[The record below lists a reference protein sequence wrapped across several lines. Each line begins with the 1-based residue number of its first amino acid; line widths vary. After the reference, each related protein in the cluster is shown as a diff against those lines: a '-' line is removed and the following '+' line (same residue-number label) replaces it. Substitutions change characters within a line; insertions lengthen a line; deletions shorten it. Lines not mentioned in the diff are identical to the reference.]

1 MSALENEKKI
11 ENTVALDFSDYD
23 SSNKEKRQKVVK
35 KNYSLTR
42 MEANHGS
49 VQPIKDKEDIKRI
62 SEYFWIKRQ
71 YRNWCLFNVGCCTGF
86 RASDLLR
93 LKVSDVAATDMNGK
107 VVVNFNAKLR
117 VKEKKTNKYRIL
129 KVPVPALKCIQ
140 TYINVDGLSYDDWLF
155 PSRQGSWKNSM
166 RTNGGT
172 SVSKS
177 DVFRKYDANPKEMG
191 DPLDVDSFGR
201 IMRQIGKKLNLPVQ
215 LGSHSCRKT
224 FGYQFIASHPNDVKA
239 LAWLQHSLNHSS
251 QAITLRYIGLD
262 EEVDDEYYSGID
274 YGVDTHSEN
283 EE

>member
-1 MSALENEKKI
+1 MNALENEKEN
-11 ENTVALDFSDYD
+11 ENTVAFDFSEYD
-23 SSNKEKRQKVVK
+23 SSKEEKHQKVIK
-35 KNYSLTR
+35 RNYNLTR
-42 MEANHGS
+42 IEANHGK
-49 VQPIKDKEDIKRI
+49 VQPIKDKEDIKRV

-93 LKVSDVAATDMNGK
+93 LKVSDVAVTDMDGN
-107 VVVNFNAKLR
+107 VVVNFNTKLR
-117 VKEKKTNKYRIL
+117 VKEKKTKKYRIL
-129 KVPVPALKCIQ
+129 KVPAPALKCIQ
-140 TYINVDGLSYDDWLF
+140 TYINADGLSYDDWLF
-155 PSRQGSWKNSM
+155 PSRQGSWKSSM

-177 DVFRKYDANPKEMG
+177 DVFRKYDANPKETG

-201 IMRQIGKKLNLPVQ
+201 IMRQVGKELNLPIQ

-224 FGYQFIASHPNDVKA
+224 FGYQFIASHPNDIKA

-274 YGVDTHSEN
+274 YGVDCHEN
-283 EE
+283 S

>member
-1 MSALENEKKI
+1 MNAVPEKNENNAVEFNPPKVDPTPKVKHNQAKNYNI
-11 ENTVALDFSDYD
+11 
-23 SSNKEKRQKVVK
+23 KRQ
-35 KNYSLTR
+35 
-42 MEANHGS
+42 EACNGT

-129 KVPVPALKCIQ
+129 KVPAPALKCIQ
-140 TYINVDGLSYDDWLF
+140 TYINIDGLSYDDWLF
-155 PSRQGSWKNSM
+155 PSRQGSWKSSM

-177 DVFRKYDANPKEMG
+177 DVFRKYDANPKETG

-201 IMRQIGKKLNLPVQ
+201 IMRQVGKELNLPVQ

-274 YGVDTHSEN
+274 YGVDCHEN
-283 EE
+283 S

>member
-23 SSNKEKRQKVVK
+23 SSNK
-35 KNYSLTR
+35 
-42 MEANHGS
+42 

-140 TYINVDGLSYDDWLF
+140 TYINIDGLSYDDWLF

-177 DVFRKYDANPKEMG
+177 DVFRKYDANPKETG

-201 IMRQIGKKLNLPVQ
+201 IMRQVGKELNLPVQ

-283 EE
+283 KE

>member
-1 MSALENEKKI
+1 MNALENEKEN
-11 ENTVALDFSDYD
+11 ENTVAFDFSEYD
-23 SSNKEKRQKVVK
+23 SSKEEKHQKVIK
-35 KNYSLTR
+35 RNYNFTR
-42 MEANHGS
+42 IEANHGT
-49 VQPIKDKEDIKRI
+49 VQPIKDKEDIKRV

-93 LKVSDVAATDMNGK
+93 LKVSDVAVTDMNGN
-107 VVVNFNAKLR
+107 VVVNLNAKLR
-117 VKEKKTNKYRIL
+117 VKEKKTKKYRIL
-129 KVPVPALKCIQ
+129 KVPAPALKCIQ

-155 PSRQGSWKNSM
+155 PSRQGSWKSSM

-177 DVFRKYDANPKEMG
+177 DMFRKYDANPKETG

-201 IMRQIGKKLNLPVQ
+201 IMRQVGKELNLPIQ

-224 FGYQFIASHPNDVKA
+224 FGYQFIASHPNDIKA

-274 YGVDTHSEN
+274 YGVDCHEN
-283 EE
+283 S

>member
-35 KNYSLTR
+35 KNYRLTR

-62 SEYFWIKRQ
+62 SEYFWIKCQ

-129 KVPVPALKCIQ
+129 KVPAPALKCIQ
-140 TYINVDGLSYDDWLF
+140 TYINIDGLSYDDWLF
-155 PSRQGSWKNSM
+155 PSRQGSWKSSM

-177 DVFRKYDANPKEMG
+177 DVFRKYDANPKETR

-201 IMRQIGKKLNLPVQ
+201 IMRQVGKELNLPVQ

-251 QAITLRYIGLD
+251 QGNYASLYW
-262 EEVDDEYYSGID
+262 SG
-274 YGVDTHSEN
+274 
-283 EE
+283 